1 MTTILSGVQPSGS
14 LHLGNLVGA
23 IENYVRLQHEAVV
36 IENSQKGPP
45 EASRAESERYGAPD
59 PGKAP
64 AELYYMIADWHALTS
79 KFDSTESIMP
89 AIFEVTATFLAAGL
103 DPDKCALFAQSQIK
117 EHAELHLL
125 FSMATP
131 LSWLERVPTY
141 KEKLQNSNADL
152 GSYGFLGYPVLQAA
166 DILVYKAN
174 SVPVGEDQLFH
185 LELTREIA
193 RRFNFLYQREVFP
206 ESQAVLTQAPK
217 VPGIDGRKMS
227 KTYDNGIYLRDTP
240 DQIMHKC
247 TRQMASDT
255 ARVRK
260 SDPGDPNVCTAHTF
274 HKLFSPAET
283 VDEIAG
289 QCKNA
294 GIGCFD
300 CKKRLA
306 ERLIERVEPLR
317 ERIEAHLADTS
328 NLETVLRNGAERA
341 RARAK
346 ATMAEVREVMRL
358 PIF

>member
-23 IENYVRLQHEAVV
+23 IENYVRLQQEADDAQNNHEGLPDA
-36 IENSQKGPP
+36 NRAQNQDSHGKGK
-45 EASRAESERYGAPD
+45 SGAD
-59 PGKAP
+59 
-64 AELYYMIADWHALTS
+64 LYYMIADWHALTS
-79 KFDSTESIMP
+79 RFDNTESIMP

-103 DPDKCALFAQSQIK
+103 NPDKCALFAQSQIK

-131 LSWLERVPTY
+131 LSWVERVPTY
-141 KEKLQNSNADL
+141 KEKLKNSSADL
-152 GSYGFLGYPVLQAA
+152 GSYGFLGYPILQAA
-166 DILVYKAN
+166 DILAYKAS

-193 RRFNFLYQREVFP
+193 RRFNYLYQREVFSDP
-206 ESQAVLTQAPK
+206 QAVLTHAPK
-217 VPGIDGRKMS
+217 VPGLDGRKMS

-240 DQIMHKC
+240 DQIMQKC

-260 SDPGDPNVCTAHTF
+260 SDPGNPNICTAHAF
-274 HKLFSPAET
+274 HKLFSPVET
-283 VDEIAG
+283 VDEIEE
-289 QCKNA
+289 QCKSA

-317 ERIEAHLADTS
+317 ERIEARIANTKG
-328 NLETVLRNGAERA
+328 LEAVLRAGSEK
-341 RARAK
+341 ARAK
-346 ATMAEVREVMRL
+346 AKTTLEEVREVMRL
-358 PIF
+358 PVF